1 MEDIKDENLSLSKP
15 TDKADDAEV
24 KEGSV
29 VKDEALSGTATKK
42 GKIRKRKKGLHT
54 AIRNQMEFYFS
65 DANISKDRFMQTVIK
80 DGPEILL
87 DVFMN
92 FNKLRALTENPK
104 EIAKALKFSTILK
117 LSEDETKVSR
127 ITPFRPKS
135 QEEVDLCTLYVENL
149 PPHATIEWITS
160 IFSEYGDVA
169 YVSLP
174 KFKDASRIKGFAF
187 VEFSDPESASKA
199 AQAYAASSAYRL
211 LSEDP
216 GQLCSIRSFNAENRD
231 DKATENKENPKAEIE
246 EEPNNEPKAKRQKVE
261 KDEPPTEEPLPVKQ
275 MSEMIV
281 EAETISK
288 NEPKDIQ
295 KKRPQSHIF
304 KDEVNQ
310 EKHNLSLQVMS
321 KKEWKKLRNKYLD
334 MQRKCVR
341 QIRMNSRRQY
351 MNENRFGSSTEKSE
365 PQTLEVKPE
374 PCPEFEPGLIVKIIL
389 DEPISDAKRFK
400 SQVKCQDGVTYV
412 EAQDCAQVAFVRC
425 TDDTA
430 AQSLVKKNIWSQSEI
445 LQGEEERD
453 YWRKIEENRLKKRDK
468 SSRPKKSGA
477 ERARQKKESIIDADQ
492 PGYPTRAVQHKN
504 LHIRFDEENDD

>member
-1 MEDIKDENLSLSKP
+1 MEDIKDENLSLSKL
-15 TDKADDAEV
+15 TDKCDIVEV
-24 KEGSV
+24 SEEVV
-29 VKDEALSGTATKK
+29 VKDETLSGTAIKK

-80 DGPEILL
+80 DGPEVPL

-92 FNKLRALTENPK
+92 FNKLRALTEDPK
-104 EIAKALKFSTILK
+104 EIVKALKFSTILK

-160 IFSEYGDVA
+160 IFSEYGVVA

-187 VEFSDPESASKA
+187 VEFNDPESAAKA
-199 AQAYAASSAYRL
+199 VNAYAASSAYSL

-216 GQLCSIRSFNAENRD
+216 GQLCSIRSFNAENQD
-231 DKATENKENPKAEIE
+231 DKATENKENPKVETE
-246 EEPNNEPKAKRQKVE
+246 EEHNNEPKAKKQKAE
-261 KDEPPTEEPLPVKQ
+261 KDEPSTEELIPEKQ
-275 MSEMIV
+275 TDQMIV
-281 EAETISK
+281 EAETINKS
-288 NEPKDIQ
+288 EPTSIQ
-295 KKRPQSHIF
+295 KKRPQSQTF

-351 MNENRFGSSTEKSE
+351 MNENRFGSSIENPE
-365 PQTLEVKPE
+365 PQTVEVKPE

-412 EAQDCAQVAFVRC
+412 EAQDCAQVAYVRC

-453 YWRKIEENRLKKRDK
+453 YWKKIEENRLKKRDK